1 MSSEKDKMVDQL
13 IEVVQRKKNEIEK
26 TEKAKWQTNC
36 SFSFNPETNQRINIQ
51 TIGDVDTI
59 VSMAAHLIQK
69 MESIYKAASML
80 EVEAK
85 FEWMGFTLE
94 QWMADFKTRVEKIQ
108 ISQKKQELKDLE
120 ARLDK
125 LVSKE
130 RREELE
136 LAAIKK
142 QLGVE

>member
-1 MSSEKDKMVDQL
+1 MPSEKDKMVDQL
-13 IEVVQRKKNEIEK
+13 IEVVQKKKNEIEK

-51 TIGDVDTI
+51 TVGDVDTI
-59 VSMAAHLIQK
+59 VSMAAHLVQK
-69 MESIYKAASML
+69 MESVYKAASLL
-80 EVEAK
+80 EVEAN
-85 FEWMGFTLE
+85 FDWMGFTFE
-94 QWMADFKTRVEKIQ
+94 QWMVDFKTRIEKIQ

-120 ARLDK
+120 TRLDK